1 MGTTSAKRA
10 RRLVSRARGSERS
23 GTARKRRRP
32 EEAEGEILAAA
43 ERYLRVRP
51 FRDLRV
57 ATLMDGTGLRRSS
70 FYHYFRDRHEV
81 VVRLLEEL
89 THGLAPQSE
98 LWFGAN
104 DDPVANL
111 RAGYE
116 GIGRFWAQHGP
127 VLRAIADAATH
138 DREVEKAHRAFVDR
152 FVHGTA
158 KRIRADIDRGR
169 IAPLEAEETARA
181 LILMSEGFLNE
192 KLGREP
198 QGDWR
203 TAVDTLATIWQR
215 ALYGERR

>member
-1 MGTTSAKRA
+1 MKATSARRA
-10 RRLVSRARGSERS
+10 RRLASRQRRSERR

-32 EEAEGEILAAA
+32 EEAESEILAAA

-70 FYHYFRDRHEV
+70 FYHYFRDRHEL

-89 THGLAPQSE
+89 TRGLVPQSE

-104 DDPVANL
+104 DDPIASL

-138 DREVEKAHRAFVDR
+138 DRQVEKAHRAFVDR
-152 FVHGTA
+152 FVDGTA
-158 KRIRADIDRGR
+158 KRIRADIVRGR
-169 IAPLEAEETARA
+169 IAPLDAQETARA

-198 QGDWR
+198 PGDWR
-203 TAVDTLATIWQR
+203 RTVDTLATLWQR
-215 ALYGERR
+215 ALYGESR